1 MAVTWKIL
9 KMFRSPTYNGA
20 SDVIRTISYEAHL
33 EKTVTVDEVDPD
45 TGLSINNIASFTKN
59 GEVTLDVSDVSNLT
73 PYADVTEENAKQWLF
88 NALGSKKQEIETELE
103 MQVEFS
109 LSPTSVSG
117 LPWYTPEAA
126 VEDEAN

>member
-33 EKTVTVDEVDPD
+33 QKTVTVDETD
-45 TGLSINNIASFTKN
+45 NIASFTKN

-73 PYADVTEENAKQWLF
+73 PYADVTEANAKQWLF

-126 VEDEAN
+126 VEEEGE

>member
-20 SDVIRTISYEAHL
+20 SDVIRTINYEAHL
-33 EKTVTVDEVDPD
+33 EKTVTVDETD
-45 TGLSINNIASFTKN
+45 NIASFIKN
-59 GEVTLDVSDVSNLT
+59 GEVNLDVSDVSNLIT
-73 PYADVTEENAKQWLF
+73 YADVTEENAKQWLF

-109 LSPTSVSG
+109 LSPKSVSG

-126 VEDEAN
+126 VEEESE

>member
-20 SDVIRTISYEAHL
+20 SDVIRTITYEAHL
-33 EKTVTVDEVDPD
+33 QKTVTVDETD
-45 TGLSINNIASFTKN
+45 NIASFTKN

-73 PYADVTEENAKQWLF
+73 PYADVTEANAKQWLF

-126 VEDEAN
+126 VEEEGE

>member
-20 SDVIRTISYEAHL
+20 SDVIRTITYEAHL
-33 EKTVTVDEVDPD
+33 QKTVTVDETD
-45 TGLSINNIASFTKN
+45 NIASFTKN

-73 PYADVTEENAKQWLF
+73 PYADVTEANAKQWLF

-126 VEDEAN
+126 LEEEGE

>member
-20 SDVIRTISYEAHL
+20 SDVIRTITYEAHL
-33 EKTVTVDEVDPD
+33 QKTVTVDETD
-45 TGLSINNIASFTKN
+45 NIASFTKN

-126 VEDEAN
+126 VEEEGE

>member
-9 KMFRSPTYNGA
+9 KMFRSPTYSDA
-20 SDVIRTISYEAHL
+20 SDVIRTMSYEAHL
-33 EKTVTVDEVDPD
+33 EKTVSVNEEEDEV
-45 TGLSINNIASFTKN
+45 TIASFLKN
-59 GEVTLDVSDVSNLT
+59 GEVTLNVSDVSNLI

-109 LSPTSVSG
+109 VSPNSVSG

-126 VEDEAN
+126 VEDEGE